1 MKIKINGDIKELEDG
16 STIEAL
22 LDALSIKPVGMA
34 LEVNKEIVPKRLFGA
49 TALKEGDAVEIVRM
63 VGGG

>member
-1 MKIKINGDIKELEDG
+1 MKIKLNGDMKELSDG

-22 LDALSIKPVGMA
+22 LEALSIKPVGMA
-34 LEVNKEIVPKRLFGA
+34 VEVNREIVPKRLFGTA
-49 TALKEGDAVEIVRM
+49 TLKEGDVVEIVRM